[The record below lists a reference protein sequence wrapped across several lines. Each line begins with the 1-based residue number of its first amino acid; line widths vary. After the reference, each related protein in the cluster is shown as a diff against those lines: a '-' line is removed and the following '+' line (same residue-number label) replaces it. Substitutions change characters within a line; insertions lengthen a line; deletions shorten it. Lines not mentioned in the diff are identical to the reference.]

1 MKGAGGGKCALAM
14 TINAN
19 WRASAVNL
27 GVLRHVG
34 ALLMV
39 DILGMSTAIQRADD
53 DVLRTIASV
62 QVVPKR
68 PAPITLADQGAR
80 FISPNFRSPIAEH
93 MGWVA
98 DHVLQM
104 RAVGVKECERD
115 RAMSGIRVS
124 GCQPVRIAEQDKVL
138 KTNIT
143 GEFHME
149 LLCVRKDI
157 RGSFAHRGDGVE
169 THSSVTSSWN
179 NGVMWAKDLGEN
191 RTKPENFIGC
201 QWL

>member
-1 MKGAGGGKCALAM
+1 MELGTKGAGGGKCALAT

-39 DILGMSTAIQRADD
+39 DILGMSAATQRADD
-53 DVLRTIASV
+53 DVLRTASV
-62 QVVPKR
+62 RVVPER

-80 FISPNFRSPIAEH
+80 FVSPNFRSPIAEH

-98 DHVLQM
+98 DHVLQT

-115 RAMSGIRVS
+115 GAMSGVRVS
-124 GCQPVRIAEQDKVL
+124 GRQPVRIAEQDEVL

-143 GEFHME
+143 GEFRTE
-149 LLCVRKDI
+149 LLRVREDI
-157 RGSFAHRGDGVE
+157 
-169 THSSVTSSWN
+169 
-179 NGVMWAKDLGEN
+179 
-191 RTKPENFIGC
+191 
-201 QWL
+201 